1 MAPSPAHK
9 LGQIIGDAFELAIR
23 DQLAEVAAEFGLYL
37 DYKRPREA
45 RGNKRKVAWR
55 DIFGNSHD
63 LDYVLEQGGKEDE
76 RGTPRAFIEIAWRR
90 YTKHARNKVQ
100 EIQGAVLPLAET
112 FPLCPP
118 FKGAVLAGNF
128 TASACEQLHAHGFE
142 VAYCR
147 YEVVISAFRA
157 VGVDVASDEQTTEKE
172 LRRKIKAYEH
182 LSNVDRHRLVEEIRR
197 ACASEVEPF
206 IEKPTDKSE
215 TSSGTS
221 DGDAPHRQLQSFRDH
236 QRCRAV
242 HCPLRRV
249 GVRCWASTLR
259 AECALLQ
266 RRRDS
271 LLVSGED
278 QSHRFS
284 AGSRVSVTLETDRS
298 AWHHVLVPLIPATR
312 GPTSGC
318 ES

>member
-128 TASACEQLHAHGFE
+128 TASAREQLHAHGFE

-147 YEVVISAFRA
+147 YGVVISAFRA

-206 IEKPTDKSE
+206 IESLRTSLRRRVEQVTVMPLTGNSNRFE
-215 TSSGTS
+215 TINAAVQFIVRYDESVSVVGLQRYELNVRYS
-221 DGDAPHRQLQSFRDH
+221 NGDEIRCSFREKTKAIDF
-236 QRCRAV
+236 
-242 HCPLRRV
+242 
-249 GVRCWASTLR
+249 LR
-259 AECALLQ
+259 A
-266 RRRDS
+266 
-271 LLVSGED
+271 
-278 QSHRFS
+278 
-284 AGSRVSVTLETDRS
+284 AG
-298 AWHHVLVPLIPATR
+298 
-312 GPTSGC
+312 
-318 ES
+318 